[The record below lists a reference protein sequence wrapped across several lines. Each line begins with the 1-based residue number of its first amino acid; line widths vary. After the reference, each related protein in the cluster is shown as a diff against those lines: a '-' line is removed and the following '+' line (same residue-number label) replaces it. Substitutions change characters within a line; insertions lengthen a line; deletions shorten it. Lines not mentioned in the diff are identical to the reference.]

1 VQLKKL
7 GRFAV
12 TSVTTVMLCACA
24 SGPDFPGQGFKR
36 IEIVAV
42 ESKPPPKELSDEELV
57 AAGAAGGA
65 VAGIMSS
72 AMLSLACGPAFAACF
87 AAGAGMSVGA
97 GAVAGGAIAMTG
109 LSEEERAIIQPV
121 LESRQNDNRLSQELA
136 SAVSQRM
143 PAKSIALSDA
153 DADAKLELA
162 LQSLQFS
169 SVWGLN
175 PSFYIVFEA
184 SYDWQL
190 NQKNSQHAERR
201 FWCTTSRQPLEDWI
215 AAKGA
220 LIDQELGLCLDEV
233 ADQIHAT
240 LTRPLPQESD
250 SHPAFRDV
258 GGES

>member
-1 VQLKKL
+1 
-7 GRFAV
+7 
-12 TSVTTVMLCACA
+12 MLCACA

-65 VAGIMSS
+65 IAGIMSG
-72 AMLSLACGPAFAACF
+72 AILSLACGPAFAACF

-97 GAVAGGAIAMTG
+97 GAVAGGAMAMSG
-109 LSEEERAIIQPV
+109 LSEEERAIMQPV
-121 LESRQNDNRLSQELA
+121 LESRQNDNLLSQELA

-143 PAKSIALSDA
+143 PAESIALS

-169 SVWGLN
+169 SVWGQN
-175 PSFYIVFEA
+175 PSFYIVFKA

-190 NQKNSQHAERR
+190 KQKNSQHAERR
-201 FWCTTSRQPLEDWI
+201 FWCTTSRQSLEDWI

-220 LIDQELGLCLDEV
+220 LIDKELGLCLDKI

-240 LTRPLPQESD
+240 LTRPPPQESD

-258 GGES
+258 GGEG